1 EIQNNLPAL
10 PDVLARED
18 GVLRDPRDI
27 LVGLRNVVQ
36 DVEIPIDDG
45 VDFDEDQDLSFSEN
59 MEVLPGCSNDYD
71 QHEDLPEIQ
80 GNPEQ
85 EVSHFEEIFGNGFS
99 KYRGETICRRIFQ
112 NFRIRRLRG
121 IYILDT
127 GNWSPEHEFLALQN
141 IENDIFLGIFS
152 DHPMISE
159 FMEEVGNITRP
170 LNVVFFKGSEIVGCF
185 SASR

>member
-1 EIQNNLPAL
+1 MAPFHSETGPLHEIQNSLPVL
-10 PDVLARED
+10 PDVLAEED

-27 LVGLRNVVQ
+27 LVGLRDVVQ

-45 VDFDEDQDLSFSEN
+45 FDLDENQDLSFSED

-71 QHEDLPEIQ
+71 QNEDLPEIQ
-80 GNPEQ
+80 GNSEN
-85 EVSHFEEIFGNGFS
+85 E
-99 KYRGETICRRIFQ
+99 
-112 NFRIRRLRG
+112 
-121 IYILDT
+121 DT

-170 LNVVFFKGSEIVGCF
+170 LNVVFFKGSEIVGFF